1 MRIASKLTPVP
12 VLSLA
17 LLLGC
22 SAKPEEAQALAFESG
37 SRLRAQIADGGEG
50 AVVLEAWKD
59 TELNELCEFHYVT
72 DGSIRCV
79 PVFGGAR
86 LVYTDPECK
95 GRAAAVDPT
104 CSVGSKRYVTSIDE
118 AYTCPTAVPP
128 VAVYSLGAPMG
139 NRTAYVRDER
149 GLCSEYG
156 VDVSLVEVTEASLGA
171 FVAATVSRE
180 DIGDGLSVSVLEG
193 EDGSRMLHRLHDASG
208 ERCSPALL
216 DEGRLGE
223 AYPCLPEGWASVDH
237 RGPYADASCEE
248 PLQQLPS
255 WCPKPSL
262 TVVEEKPADTC
273 DAPKRSIREVG
284 DLVKTAGLRTYN
296 EDNGACNATT
306 EGPSQRGSLY
316 AIGEAVAPETFPALT
331 WASSGAGRLRSRHW
345 ATPSGKQASVAGG
358 HPLSSGFYDE
368 TLKTTCYAAEFDD
381 GRTRCVPAPIRYI
394 SEGEYFGDPKCEQRL
409 EAERVAENQCS
420 AGGFVLYARSAAEPS
435 GCLAGPPL
443 TALYTVGDSLAGEK
457 LWYRD
462 DENQCRKV
470 MFTAGIH
477 TLDPVALSTF
487 AEISV
492 RVE

>member
-1 MRIASKLTPVP
+1 
-12 VLSLA
+12 
-17 LLLGC
+17 
-22 SAKPEEAQALAFESG
+22 
-37 SRLRAQIADGGEG
+37 
-50 AVVLEAWKD
+50 VLEAWKD

-216 DEGRLGE
+216 DEGRARRGLSVPARGLGVGG
-223 AYPCLPEGWASVDH
+223 PSRSVRRRLV
-237 RGPYADASCEE
+237 RGAAPAA
-248 PLQQLPS
+248 PLLVSPAV
-255 WCPKPSL
+255 L

-306 EGPSQRGSLY
+306 EGPSR
-316 AIGEAVAPETFPALT
+316 
-331 WASSGAGRLRSRHW
+331 AGRSMRSARRWPGDVPRAHVGLERRR
-345 ATPSGKQASVAGG
+345 AASQPPLGDPERQAGERRRRP
-358 HPLSSGFYDE
+358 PLSSGFYDE

-409 EAERVAENQCS
+409 ERS
-420 AGGFVLYARSAAEPS
+420 ASRRTNAPRAGFVLYARSAAEPS